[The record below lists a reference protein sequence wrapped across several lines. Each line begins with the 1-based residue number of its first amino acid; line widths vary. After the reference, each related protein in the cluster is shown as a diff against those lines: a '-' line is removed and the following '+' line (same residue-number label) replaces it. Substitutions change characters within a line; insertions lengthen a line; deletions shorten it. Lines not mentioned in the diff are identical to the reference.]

1 MLIYTEVFLEP
12 QVLAWLR
19 SWFKNFCCTLNLL
32 QEIASWNRHGVDT
45 TDDSHPKLSLYVNEC
60 IELQMSL
67 LPDTTESQSD
77 RSSTEDDSDENEES
91 LVLRLQQGIK
101 LFETNKN

>member
-19 SWFKNFCCTLNLL
+19 RFKNFCCTLNLL

-45 TDDSHPKLSLYVNEC
+45 TDSHPKLSLYVNEC
-60 IELQMSL
+60 IELQMSI

-77 RSSTEDDSDENEES
+77 RSSTEDDSDENEDS
-91 LVLRLQQGIK
+91 VVLRLHQGRK
-101 LFETNKN
+101 LFETRKN

>member
-45 TDDSHPKLSLYVNEC
+45 TGDSHPKLSLYVNEC